1 MKESLTGNIRY
12 RSDKK
17 GRLILQVERRYDVT
31 MNTSGTIDIETC
43 VDYRD
48 ARVEDLDVTLRKE
61 E

>member
-17 GRLILQVERRYDVT
+17 GKLILQVERRYDVT
-31 MNTSGTIDIETC
+31 MNTSGTIDIETY
-43 VDYRD
+43 VEFRD
-48 ARVEDLDVTLRKE
+48 AKVEDLDVTLRKE

>member
-1 MKESLTGNIRY
+1 MKESLTGKIRY

-31 MNTSGTIDIETC
+31 MNTSGTIDIETY
-43 VDYRD
+43 VEYRD
-48 ARVEDLDVTLRKE
+48 AKVEDLDVTLRKE